1 MMKVF
6 YLQIFFT
13 YYIWFLCFVID
24 CDTDQE
30 TDRLLGMQRN
40 DDRGFYEN
48 NANKKSNNSRE
59 GKIVT

>member
-1 MMKVF
+1 MLF
-6 YLQIFFT
+6 I
-13 YYIWFLCFVID
+13 CFVID

-40 DDRGFYEN
+40 DDRSYYEN